1 MGYVLGKE
9 GKTTMPAATIK
20 LKRTRPLYWLL
31 LAVLVLC
38 SLATLFP
45 FLWMISASLRTDIDL
60 FKHPMNWIP
69 SSLYLNNYQEVWTA
83 IPFAQYFLNTVKLSV
98 IITLLQV
105 VICSMS
111 AYAFAK
117 LKVPFKN
124 LIFLLFMTNL
134 MMPWH
139 SIMVPQFSVVSSLG
153 LYNSHTGYILIQLF
167 SGFGIFLM
175 RQFFMS
181 LPNELNEAARVDG
194 YNEWRIFW
202 RIMMPLSAASLS
214 TLTIFTFTFMWN
226 DYLAPLIY
234 LNDDA
239 LKTLQLGLKGFQ
251 TEHTMDYGLLMAGT
265 VIATLPMVAVFLL
278 GERFFMQSVATTGM
292 KN

>member
-1 MGYVLGKE
+1 MEAITKS
-9 GKTTMPAATIK
+9 KWDRPA
-20 LKRTRPLYWLL
+20 YLL
-31 LAVLVLC
+31 VIMLLIAF
-38 SLATLFP
+38 SIATLFP
-45 FLWMISASLRTDIDL
+45 FLWMISTSLRTDVDL
-60 FKHPMNWIP
+60 FKNPMNWIP

-83 IPFAQYFLNTVKLSV
+83 IPFGQYFLNTFKLTV
-98 IITLLQV
+98 IITVLQV
-105 VICSMS
+105 IICSMA

-117 LKVPFKN
+117 LKVPFKKTV
-124 LIFLLFMTNL
+124 FLLFMTNL

-139 SIMVPQFSVVSSLG
+139 SIMVPQFSVVSELG
-153 LYNSHTGYILIQLF
+153 LYNTHTGYVLIQLF

-194 YNEWRIFW
+194 YSEWQIFW
-202 RIMMPLSAASLS
+202 RIAMPLSAPSLS
-214 TLTIFTFTFMWN
+214 TFAIFTFTFMWN

-234 LNDDA
+234 LNDDS
-239 LKTLQLGLKGFQ
+239 LKTLQLGLKAFQ

-265 VIATLPMVAVFLL
+265 VLATIPMIVVFLL
-278 GERFFMQSVATTGM
+278 GERFFIQSVATTGM

>member
-1 MGYVLGKE
+1 MDIINKSKTGKL
-9 GKTTMPAATIK
+9 A
-20 LKRTRPLYWLL
+20 YYLL
-31 LAVLVLC
+31 LIVLIAF
-38 SLATLFP
+38 SIATLFP
-45 FLWMISASLRTDIDL
+45 FLWMISTSLRTDVDL
-60 FKHPMNWIP
+60 FKNPMNWIP
-69 SSLYLNNYQEVWTA
+69 QTLYLDNYKEVWTI
-83 IPFAQYFLNTVKLSV
+83 IPFGKYFLNTIMLSV
-98 IITLLQV
+98 VITVLQV
-105 VICSMS
+105 LICSMA

-124 LIFLLFMTNL
+124 TIFILFMANL

-153 LYNSHTGYILIQLF
+153 LYNTHSGYILIQLF

-181 LPNELNEAARVDG
+181 LPHELSEAARVDG
-194 YNEWRIFW
+194 FNEWKIYW
-202 RIMMPLSAASLS
+202 RIILPLSAASLS
-214 TLTIFTFTFMWN
+214 TFSIFTFTFMWN

-239 LKTLQLGLKGFQ
+239 LKTLQLGLKAFQ

-265 VIATLPMVAVFLL
+265 VLATVPMVIVFLI
-278 GERFFMQSVATTGM
+278 GERFFIQGIATTGM

>member
-1 MGYVLGKE
+1 MGYLLGGE
-9 GKTTMPAATIK
+9 SDTMQHVINTSKRMK
-20 LKRTRPLYWLL
+20 LPYCLLL
-31 LAVLVLC
+31 LALIVFSV
-38 SLATLFP
+38 ATLFP
-45 FLWMISASLRTDIDL
+45 FLWMVSASLRTDIDL
-60 FKHPMNWIP
+60 FRNPMNWIP
-69 SSLYLNNYQEVWTA
+69 QTLYLDNYKEVWTA
-83 IPFAQYFLNTVKLSV
+83 IPFAQYFLNTLKLSF
-98 IITLLQV
+98 IITALQV
-105 VICSMS
+105 IICSMA

-117 LKVPFKN
+117 LKIPFKN
-124 LIFLLFMTNL
+124 IVFLLFMTNL

-153 LYNSHTGYILIQLF
+153 LYNTHTGYILIQLF

-194 YNEWRIFW
+194 YSEWSIFW
-202 RIMMPLSAASLS
+202 KIMIPLSLPSLS

-234 LNDDA
+234 LNDDV

-265 VIATLPMVAVFLL
+265 VLATIPMVIVFLI
-278 GERFFMQSVATTGM
+278 GERFFIQSVATTGM

>member
-1 MGYVLGKE
+1 MVINAPKKSSLGYGLFLVVL
-9 GKTTMPAATIK
+9 
-20 LKRTRPLYWLL
+20 
-31 LAVLVLC
+31 LVL
-38 SLATLFP
+38 SVIALFP
-45 FLWMISASLRTDIDL
+45 FLWMISASLRTDVDL
-60 FKHPMNWIP
+60 FKNPMNWIP
-69 SSLYLNNYQEVWTA
+69 QTLYLNNYQEVWTA
-83 IPFAQYFLNTVKLSV
+83 IPFAKYLWNTVKLSV
-98 IITLLQV
+98 IITFLQV
-105 VICSMS
+105 IIGSMA

-124 LIFLLFMTNL
+124 TLFILFMTNL

-139 SIMVPQFSVVSSLG
+139 SIMVPQFSVVNSLG
-153 LYNSHTGYILIQLF
+153 LYNTHSGYILIQLF
-167 SGFGIFLM
+167 SGFAIFLM

-194 YNEWRIFW
+194 YNEWNIFW
-202 RIMMPLSAASLS
+202 KIMLPLSAAGLS
-214 TLTIFTFTFMWN
+214 TLAIFTFTFMWN

-239 LKTLQLGLKGFQ
+239 LKTLQLGLKAFQ

-265 VIATLPMVAVFLL
+265 VLATIPMVIVFLA
-278 GERFFMQSVATTGM
+278 GERFFIQGVATTGM

>member
-1 MGYVLGKE
+1 MSNVIYHMKRV
-9 GKTTMPAATIK
+9 K
-20 LKRTRPLYWLL
+20 LPYYLVIILL
-31 LAVLVLC
+31 IAF

-45 FLWMISASLRTDIDL
+45 FLWMISASLRTDVDL
-60 FKHPMNWIP
+60 FRNPMNWIP
-69 SSLYLNNYQEVWTA
+69 QTLYLDNYKEVWTA
-83 IPFAQYFLNTVKLSV
+83 IPFGRYFLNTVKLSV
-98 IITLLQV
+98 IITILQV
-105 VICSMS
+105 VICSMA

-117 LKVPFKN
+117 LKIPFKN
-124 LIFLLFMTNL
+124 AIFILFMTNL

-139 SIMVPQFSVVSSLG
+139 SIMVPQFSVVSNLG
-153 LYNSHTGYILIQLF
+153 LYNTHTGYILIQLF

-181 LPNELNEAARVDG
+181 LPDELNEAARVDG
-194 YNEWRIFW
+194 YNEWKIFW
-202 RIMMPLSAASLS
+202 KIMMPLAAAGLS
-214 TLTIFTFTFMWN
+214 TMAIFTFTFMWN

-234 LNDDA
+234 LNDDV

-265 VIATLPMVAVFLL
+265 VIATIPMVIVFLM
-278 GERFFMQSVATTGM
+278 GERFFIQSVATTGM

>member
-1 MGYVLGKE
+1 MDAVNRSGSGKL
-9 GKTTMPAATIK
+9 AYY
-20 LKRTRPLYWLL
+20 LLL
-31 LAVLVLC
+31 LA
-38 SLATLFP
+38 LAVFSILTLFP
-45 FLWMISASLRTDIDL
+45 FLWMISASLRTDVEL
-60 FKHPMNWIP
+60 FRNPMHWIP
-69 SSLYLNNYQEVWTA
+69 QTLYVDNYKEVWSA
-83 IPFAQYFLNTVKLSV
+83 IPFGRYFLNTLKLSA
-98 IITLLQV
+98 IITVLQV
-105 VICSMS
+105 TICSMA

-124 LIFLLFMTNL
+124 AIFLLFMANL

-139 SIMVPQFSVVSSLG
+139 SIMVPQFSIVSSLG
-153 LYNSHTGYILIQLF
+153 LYNSHNGYVLIQLF

-194 YNEWRIFW
+194 YNEWNIFW
-202 RIMMPLSAASLS
+202 RIMMPLSAAGLS
-214 TLTIFTFTFMWN
+214 TFAIFTFTFMWN

-239 LKTLQLGLKGFQ
+239 LKTLQLGLKAFQ
-251 TEHTMDYGLLMAGT
+251 TEHTTDYGLLMAGT
-265 VIATLPMVAVFLL
+265 VLATVPMVIVFLI
-278 GERFFMQSVATTGM
+278 GERFFIQSAATTGM

>member
-1 MGYVLGKE
+1 MVINAPKKSSLGYGLFLVVL
-9 GKTTMPAATIK
+9 
-20 LKRTRPLYWLL
+20 
-31 LAVLVLC
+31 LVL
-38 SLATLFP
+38 SVIALFP
-45 FLWMISASLRTDIDL
+45 FLWMISASLRTDVDL
-60 FKHPMNWIP
+60 FKNPMNWIP
-69 SSLYLNNYQEVWTA
+69 QTLYLNNYQEVWTA
-83 IPFAQYFLNTVKLSV
+83 IPFAKYLWNTVKLSV
-98 IITLLQV
+98 IITFLQV
-105 VICSMS
+105 IIGSMA

-124 LIFLLFMTNL
+124 TLFILFMTNL

-139 SIMVPQFSVVSSLG
+139 SIMVPQFSVVNSLG
-153 LYNSHTGYILIQLF
+153 LYNTHSGYILIQLF

-194 YNEWRIFW
+194 YNEWNIFW
-202 RIMMPLSAASLS
+202 KIMLPLSAAGLS
-214 TLTIFTFTFMWN
+214 TLAIFTFTFMWN

-239 LKTLQLGLKGFQ
+239 LKTLQLGLKAFQ

-265 VIATLPMVAVFLL
+265 VLATIPMVIVFLA
-278 GERFFMQSVATTGM
+278 GERFFIQGVATTGM

>member
-1 MGYVLGKE
+1 MVINAPKKSSLGYGLFLVVL
-9 GKTTMPAATIK
+9 
-20 LKRTRPLYWLL
+20 
-31 LAVLVLC
+31 LVL
-38 SLATLFP
+38 SVIALFP
-45 FLWMISASLRTDIDL
+45 FLWMISASLRTDVDL
-60 FKHPMNWIP
+60 FKNPMNWIP
-69 SSLYLNNYQEVWTA
+69 KTLYLNNYQEVWTA
-83 IPFAQYFLNTVKLSV
+83 IPFAKYLWNTVKLSV
-98 IITLLQV
+98 IITFLQV
-105 VICSMS
+105 IIGSMA

-124 LIFLLFMTNL
+124 TLFILFMTNL

-139 SIMVPQFSVVSSLG
+139 SIMVPQFSVVNSLG
-153 LYNSHTGYILIQLF
+153 LYNTHSGYILIQLF
-167 SGFGIFLM
+167 SGFAIFLM

-194 YNEWRIFW
+194 YNEWNIFW
-202 RIMMPLSAASLS
+202 KIMLPLSAAGLS
-214 TLTIFTFTFMWN
+214 TLAIFTFTFMWN

-239 LKTLQLGLKGFQ
+239 LKTLQLGLKAFQ

-265 VIATLPMVAVFLL
+265 VLATIPMVIVFLA
-278 GERFFMQSVATTGM
+278 GERFFIQGVATTGM